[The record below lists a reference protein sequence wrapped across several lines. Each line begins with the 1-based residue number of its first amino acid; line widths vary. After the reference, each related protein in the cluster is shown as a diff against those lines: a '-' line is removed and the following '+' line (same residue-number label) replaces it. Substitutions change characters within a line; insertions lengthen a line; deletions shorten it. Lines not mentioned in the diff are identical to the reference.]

1 MLPPF
6 IFRRIKFRY
15 NYTEY
20 LKKLTVLYTA
30 FLALFFI
37 GCSSDGG
44 SAKKETGQNIQAEDR
59 LNETNMALPY
69 GNNMDPCGCN
79 EKARAIVDKAIST
92 RTMFDNINNLKADKV
107 SLKQIRTLAK
117 KYETLLGQCFAE
129 NGSSMFIPSDCNDLD
144 ALEKKKDSL
153 HSLGIQIQQGANI
166 RL

>member
-37 GCSSDGG
+37 GCSSDGE

-59 LNETNMALPY
+59 LN
-69 GNNMDPCGCN
+69 DPCETQTLEYSGFRQGSVLGWKCN
-79 EKARAIVDKAIST
+79 G
-92 RTMFDNINNLKADKV
+92 F
-107 SLKQIRTLAK
+107 
-117 KYETLLGQCFAE
+117 
-129 NGSSMFIPSDCNDLD
+129 
-144 ALEKKKDSL
+144 
-153 HSLGIQIQQGANI
+153 LGIRVWRNVYFAVQKLI
-166 RL
+166 RNSLQPQPSVLELTSDSGLPRQSASQRLG